1 MIKQYIPLLLLVFQ
15 KRSVEEVGATI
26 YDTFL
31 KFWSHKYSVGRLFLC
46 MHRPPIVKINVKL
59 LLKFLKI
66 STQHSG
72 PEVDKT
78 PQNQLLFQLF
88 NDYILKP
95 HCCTTSKHVL
105 FLVWDNLSILF
116 MFFDKNV
123 YKKSSKISGKIEN

>member
-66 STQHSG
+66 STQ
-72 PEVDKT
+72 VD
-78 PQNQLLFQLF
+78 NIMLSRLLFDLYTVRLGVIF
-88 NDYILKP
+88 SP
-95 HCCTTSKHVL
+95 AHHPV
-105 FLVWDNLSILF
+105 LVWGIWKKYSLSPPL
-116 MFFDKNV
+116 
-123 YKKSSKISGKIEN
+123 KKRNTNDSHQQKI